1 MKHGYHVSMTLLVVS
16 DPATSYLSLL
26 ERLPKTVTVV
36 VGNTP
41 EFLHANAPNADV
53 ILSDISGGS
62 LETAFSLAHRVRW
75 VHALSAGVDKIL
87 FPQLIESPVPLTN
100 SRGVFKDALAEFA
113 IAAILFFAKDLRR
126 LVRQQEAGQW
136 DQFDVQLIHGQTLGI
151 IGYGEI
157 GRATAKLAHALGMK
171 VVAARRRAS
180 ESDPLLDHL
189 YRPDQLQEML
199 GVCDYVQVCA
209 PLTPETRGMIG
220 AAELNAMKPSAVII
234 NVGRGPVIVEAD
246 LIAALR
252 NHIHGAALDVYDQEP
267 LAAGHPFYTLPN
279 VLLSPHSA
287 DHAVGW
293 TTWSMLKFLENF
305 ERFYTGRDLMNIVD
319 KHAGY

>member
-1 MKHGYHVSMTLLVVS
+1 MTLLVVS
-16 DPATSYLSLL
+16 DPASSYLSLL
-26 ERLPKTVTVV
+26 ERLPKTVTVR

-41 EFLHANAPNADV
+41 EFLRSNAPNADV

-62 LETAFSLAHRVRW
+62 LQTVFSLAHRVRW

-87 FPQLIESPVPLTN
+87 FPALIESPVPLTN

-126 LVRQQEAGQW
+126 LVRGQEAGRW
-136 DQFDVQLIHGQTLGI
+136 DQFDVQLIRGQVLGI

-157 GRATAKLAHALGMK
+157 GRTTANLAHALGMR
-171 VVAARRRAS
+171 VVATRRRAS
-180 ESDPLLDHL
+180 DPEPPL
-189 YRPDQLQEML
+189 DQLYAPAQLREML
-199 GVCDYVQVCA
+199 GVCDYVLVCA

-220 AAELNAMKPSAVII
+220 AAELNAMKSSAVII

-246 LIAALR
+246 LIAALK
-252 NHIHGAALDVYDQEP
+252 NHIHGAALDVYDTEP
-267 LAAGHPFYTLPN
+267 LPQGHPFYGQPN

-293 TTWSMLKFLENF
+293 TTWAMLKFLENF
-305 ERFYTGRDLMNIVD
+305 ERFYNGQELMNVVD
-319 KHAGY
+319 KRAGY

>member
-1 MKHGYHVSMTLLVVS
+1 MQPITLLVVS
-16 DPATSYLSLL
+16 DPATSYLRLL
-26 ERLPKTVTVV
+26 ERLPKTVNVL

-41 EFLHANAPNADV
+41 EFLSDNAPKADV

-62 LETAFSLAHRVRW
+62 LEAAFSLAKKARW

-87 FPQLIESPVPLTN
+87 FPALIASPVPLTN

-113 IAAILFFAKDLRR
+113 ISAILFFAKDLRR
-126 LVRQQEAGQW
+126 LVRQQEAKQW
-136 DQFDVQLIHGQTLGI
+136 EQFDVQLIRGQVLGI

-157 GRATAKLAHALGMK
+157 GRATATLAHALGMK
-171 VVAARRRAS
+171 VVAMRRRVADG
-180 ESDPLLDHL
+180 DPLLDRL
-189 YRPDQLQEML
+189 YTPKQLHEML
-199 GVCDYVQVCA
+199 GVCDYVLVCA
-209 PLTPETRGMIG
+209 PLTPETRGLIG
-220 AAELNAMKPSAVII
+220 TAEFNAMKSSAVII

-246 LIAALR
+246 VIAALKD
-252 NHIHGAALDVYDQEP
+252 HIRGAVLDVYDKEP
-267 LAAGHPFYTLPN
+267 LPPDHPFYTLPN

-305 ERFYTGRDLMNIVD
+305 ERFYNGRELLNIVD

>member
-1 MKHGYHVSMTLLVVS
+1 MEPITLLVVS

-41 EFLHANAPNADV
+41 EFFRANAPHADV

-62 LETAFSLAHRVRW
+62 LEAAFSLATKVRW

-87 FPQLIESPVPLTN
+87 FPALIDSPVPLTN

-113 IAAILFFAKDLRR
+113 IGAILFFAKDLRR
-126 LVRQQEAGQW
+126 LVRQQEAQQW
-136 DQFDVQLIHGQTLGI
+136 EQFDVQLIHGQVLGI

-157 GRATAKLAHALGMK
+157 GRATAKLAHALGMR
-171 VVAARRRAS
+171 VVATRRRT
-180 ESDPLLDHL
+180 SDRDPIL
-189 YRPDQLQEML
+189 DQLYTPQQLHEML
-199 GVCDYVQVCA
+199 GACDYVLVCA
-209 PLTPETRGMIG
+209 PLTPETRGLIG
-220 AAELNAMKPSAVII
+220 AAEFTAMKPSAVII

-246 LIAALR
+246 LIAALKSR
-252 NHIHGAALDVYDQEP
+252 IRGAVLDVYDQEP
-267 LAAGHPFYTLPN
+267 LPPDHPFYTLPN

-305 ERFYTGRDLMNIVD
+305 ERFYNGQELLNIVD

>member
-1 MKHGYHVSMTLLVVS
+1 MQPITLLVVS
-16 DPATSYLSLL
+16 DPATSYLNLL
-26 ERLPKTVTVV
+26 ERLPNTVRVL

-41 EFLHANAPNADV
+41 EFLRTAAPEADV

-87 FPQLIESPVPLTN
+87 FPALVESPVPLTN

-113 IAAILFFAKDLRR
+113 IAAILHFAKDLRR

-136 DQFDVQLIHGQTLGI
+136 DQFDVLMVRGQVLGI
-151 IGYGEI
+151 VGYGEI
-157 GRATAKLAHALGMK
+157 GRATAKLAHALGLR
-171 VVAARRRAS
+171 VVATRRRAS
-180 ESDPLLDHL
+180 ETDPLLDRL
-189 YRPDQLQEML
+189 YAPDQLHEML
-199 GVCDYVQVCA
+199 GICDYVLVCA
-209 PLTPETRGMIG
+209 PLTPETRGIIG
-220 AAELNAMKPSAVII
+220 AAELSAMKPSAVII
-234 NVGRGPVIVEAD
+234 NVGRGPVVVEAD
-246 LIAALR
+246 LIAALQTR
-252 NHIHGAALDVYDQEP
+252 LHGAALDVYDHEP
-267 LAAGHPFYTLPN
+267 LPPGHPFYSLPS

-305 ERFYTGRDLMNIVD
+305 ERFSNGQELLNIVD

>member
-1 MKHGYHVSMTLLVVS
+1 MQPMTLLVIS
-16 DPATSYLSLL
+16 DPSSSHLSLL
-26 ERLPKTVTVV
+26 ERLPKTVTVL
-36 VGNTP
+36 VGNDP
-41 EFLHANAPNADV
+41 QFLRSNAPSADV

-62 LETAFSLAHRVRW
+62 LETAFSLALRVRW

-87 FPQLIESPVPLTN
+87 FPQLIESSVPLTN

-126 LVRQQEAGQW
+126 LVRSQEAGRW
-136 DQFDVQLIHGQTLGI
+136 DPFDVQLVRGQVLGI

-157 GRATAKLAHALGMK
+157 GRATAKLAHALGMR
-171 VVAARRRAS
+171 VVATRRRAS
-180 ESDPLLDHL
+180 GSEPLLDQL
-189 YRPDQLQEML
+189 YTPDQLHKML
-199 GVCDYVQVCA
+199 GVCDYLLVCA

-220 AAELNAMKPSAVII
+220 AAELQAMKPTAVII
-234 NVGRGPVIVEAD
+234 NVGRGPVMVEAD
-246 LIAALR
+246 LIAALK

-267 LAAGHPFYTLPN
+267 LPQGHPFYSLPN

-293 TTWSMLKFLENF
+293 TTWAMLKFLDNF
-305 ERFYTGRDLMNIVD
+305 ERFCNGQELMNVVD